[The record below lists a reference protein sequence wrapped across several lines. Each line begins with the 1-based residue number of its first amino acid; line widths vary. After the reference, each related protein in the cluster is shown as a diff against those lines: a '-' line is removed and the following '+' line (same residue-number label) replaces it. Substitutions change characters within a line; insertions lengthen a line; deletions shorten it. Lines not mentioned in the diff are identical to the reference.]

1 MELNIEAMLHTV
13 IAVGLISLIAV
24 WGFYAW
30 LKHAE
35 KKRKESMLP
44 D

>member
-1 MELNIEAMLHTV
+1 MELNIEAMLHTA
-13 IAVGLISLIAV
+13 IAVGLVSLIGV

-35 KKRKESMLP
+35 KRHKEAMLP